1 MEPVNEKGTGMLILV
16 ATPIGNLGDMSPRGI
31 DTLASADAIAAED
44 TRTAALLLQK
54 FGITGKRMIPN
65 HKFNEAAS
73 AGKLIAEMQSGAKVA
88 LVTDAGMPCISDP
101 GYLLVREAAAAGIPV
116 TAVPGCCAAVTAVAV
131 SGFNALSFTF
141 YGFLPRTPGEIR
153 NVFLEMAKARSP
165 LTVYYESPR
174 RIVRTLEILRDTRPA
189 DAVCLCNDLTKQ
201 FERIYR
207 GSAEEV
213 FEELSANPNAE
224 KGEYVLLVNRPE
236 AAGPEEEPA
245 VGPEGWIADRMIRF
259 GESARDAVAALAGEA
274 SCPYGKKELYDASLR
289 IKHLLDSGEADP
301 E

>member
-1 MEPVNEKGTGMLILV
+1 MESLNQSGKGMLILV
-16 ATPIGNLGDMSPRGI
+16 ATPVGNLGDMSPRGI
-31 DTLASADAIAAED
+31 ETLASADAIAAED
-44 TRTAALLLQK
+44 TRTAMMLLQK

-73 AGKLIAEMQSGAKVA
+73 AGRLIAEMQSGARIA

-153 NVFLEMAKARSP
+153 NVFAEMGKAKSP

-174 RIVRTLEILRDTRPA
+174 RIVKTLEILREVRPD

-213 FEELSANPNAE
+213 LAGLSANPNAE

-236 AAGPEEEPA
+236 TAEREEKPA
-245 VGPEGWIADRMIRF
+245 VGPEGWIADRMIRL
-259 GESARDAVAALAGEA
+259 GESARHAVAALAA
-274 SCPYGKKELYDASLR
+274 DDSCPYGKRELYDASLR
-289 IKHLLDSGEADP
+289 IKRFLGIDETDSE
-301 E
+301 